1 MSSKISD
8 NIAEVPDQVTG
19 GWLNSL
25 PPERRIKFLQDGFGH
40 RMNMWAA
47 GHVSCIWFMERMLF
61 GRSRVRN
68 GSIFFLGLGDRLFA
82 VTAAHVFDG
91 YLAAKRKAPSTI
103 CRIGNLEFDPER
115 RLVGRRP
122 SIDIATF
129 DFSYDELRA
138 VQKQALLVD
147 PNDWPPPHPFS
158 GQGAIVSGFP
168 GSLRLWTNWNAVNF
182 GLYSGH
188 LRINN
193 ASDRSITCPFERE
206 YWIDTMGHGLP
217 AEGLDLGGISGGPL
231 LMPMETGGSW
241 SLQLA
246 GVVSEAPSGSFE
258 TVVSVPAHF
267 IASDGT
273 IYDERSA
280 PVRHAV
286 PAVAPLIDA

>member
-1 MSSKISD
+1 M
-8 NIAEVPDQVTG
+8 
-19 GWLNSL
+19 
-25 PPERRIKFLQDGFGH
+25 H
-40 RMNMWAA
+40 MWA
-47 GHVSCIWFMERMLF
+47 GSHVSYIWFIERMLF

-68 GSIFFLGLGDRLFA
+68 GSIFFLGIGERLLA
-82 VTAAHVFDG
+82 VTAAHVLDG
-91 YLAAKRKAPSTI
+91 YIAAKRKSPHTI
-103 CRIGNLEFDPER
+103 CRVGCLEFNPER
-115 RLVGRRP
+115 RLVGR
-122 SIDIATF
+122 STSLDIATF

-138 VQKQALLVD
+138 LQKQALVVD
-147 PNDWPPPHPFS
+147 PTAWPPPHPFS

-168 GSLRLWTNWNAVNF
+168 GSLRLWTGWRTINF

-217 AEGLDLGGISGGPL
+217 ARGLDLGGMSGGPL

-246 GVVSEAPSGSFE
+246 GVVCEAPSGAFE
-258 TVVSVPAHF
+258 TIVSVSAHF
-267 IASDGT
+267 IAPDGT

-286 PAVAPLIDA
+286 PAVA

>member
-1 MSSKISD
+1 MPSNISD
-8 NIAEVPDQVTG
+8 ESAEVPDQITG

-25 PPERRIKFLQDGFGH
+25 PPEQRIDFLQDGFAR
-40 RMNMWAA
+40 RMHMWA
-47 GHVSCIWFMERMLF
+47 GSHVSYFWFVERMLF
-61 GRSRVRN
+61 GRSRIRN
-68 GSIFFLGLGDRLFA
+68 GSIFFLGIGERLFA

-91 YLAAKRKAPSTI
+91 YIAAKRKSRRTI
-103 CRIGNLEFDPER
+103 CRIGNLEFDPEHRLISR
-115 RLVGRRP
+115 RA

-138 VQKQALLVD
+138 LQKQALVVD
-147 PNDWPPPHPFS
+147 SKAWPPPHPFS

-168 GSLRLWTNWNAVNF
+168 GVLRLWTGWRDINF

-206 YWIDTMGHGLP
+206 FWIDTMGRGLP
-217 AEGLDLGGISGGPL
+217 AKGLDLGGISGGPL
-231 LMPMETGGSW
+231 LMPMESDGSW

-246 GVVSEAPSGSFE
+246 GVVSEAPSAQFE
-258 TVVSVPAHF
+258 TIVSVPAHF
-267 IASDGT
+267 IAPDGT

-286 PAVAPLIDA
+286 PAVLLA